1 MNSQDSKLFKKKFID
16 CNLTKK
22 MPHMKKIVV
31 NIFLIFNL
39 LNLYSQDRRVIT
51 TAVPF
56 LMISADAR
64 ASGLGEQGVAT
75 SPDAFSQHW
84 NPAKYVFL
92 ENKSGVGVSYTPYLS
107 KLVSDVFLANL
118 NYYNVI
124 DERSS
129 WSTSFKYF
137 SLGDIDILQN
147 PQDIP
152 YLENPNEFTLDASY
166 ILKLNDNFSM
176 GVTGRYLMSD
186 VKLQSVDSD
195 SSSASSF
202 AVDISGFYQSDERA
216 YENFNGLWR
225 FGFNISNMGPKMK
238 YEELGKNNF
247 IPTNL
252 KLGSAFDFIFDS
264 SNKLS
269 INLELNKLLVP
280 SPSVP
285 IYNSNDQI
293 IGYNQADVTFLSGLF
308 KSFGDAPDGFSEEL
322 KEITLSLGLEY
333 TYNDSFALRVG
344 YFGENEDKGARKY
357 VTFGTGFSLEEID
370 LDLSYLLSSSSVI
383 SPLENTLRF
392 SFTYNFN

>member
-1 MNSQDSKLFKKKFID
+1 
-16 CNLTKK
+16 
-22 MPHMKKIVV
+22 MPYMKKIVV

-92 ENKSGVGVSYTPYLS
+92 DNKSGVGVSYTPYLS

-124 DERSS
+124 DDRSS

-322 KEITLSLGLEY
+322 KEITLSLGVEY

>member
-1 MNSQDSKLFKKKFID
+1 
-16 CNLTKK
+16 
-22 MPHMKKIVV
+22 MKKITLS
-31 NIFLIFNL
+31 LIL
-39 LNLYSQDRRVIT
+39 ILNVIYLFSQERRVIT

-92 ENKSGVGVSYTPYLS
+92 DNASGVGVSYTPYLS
-107 KLVSDVFLANL
+107 KLVSDVFLANI
-118 NYYNVI
+118 NYYNI
-124 DERSS
+124 INERSS

-152 YLENPNEFTLDASY
+152 YLENPNEFTLDGSY
-166 ILKLNDNFSM
+166 ILKLNDYFSM
-176 GVTGRYLMSD
+176 GVTGRFLMSD

-195 SSSASSF
+195 SSSANSF
-202 AVDISGFYQSDERA
+202 AVDISGFYQSDVKA
-216 YENFNGLWR
+216 YQNFNGLWR
-225 FGFNISNMGPKMK
+225 FGFNISNLGPRMK
-238 YEELGKNNF
+238 YEELGKKNF

-280 SPSVP
+280 SPSIP
-285 IYNSNDQI
+285 ILNSNDQI

-322 KEITLSLGLEY
+322 KEITLALGLEY
-333 TYNDSFALRVG
+333 TYDDSFALRLG
-344 YFGENEDKGARKY
+344 YFGENENKGARKY
-357 VTFGTGFSLEEID
+357 ITFGTGFKLEDIN
-370 LDLSYLLSSSSVI
+370 LDLSYLLSTSSVI

>member
-1 MNSQDSKLFKKKFID
+1 
-16 CNLTKK
+16 
-22 MPHMKKIVV
+22 MPYMKKIVV

-92 ENKSGVGVSYTPYLS
+92 DNKSGVGVSYTPYLS

-118 NYYNVI
+118 NYHNII
-124 DERSS
+124 DDRSS

-280 SPSVP
+280 SPSIP

-308 KSFGDAPDGFSEEL
+308 KSFGDAPDGFNEEL

>member
-1 MNSQDSKLFKKKFID
+1 
-16 CNLTKK
+16 
-22 MPHMKKIVV
+22 MPYMKKIVV
-31 NIFLIFNL
+31 SIFLIFNL
-39 LNLYSQDRRVIT
+39 LNLCSQDRRVIT

-92 ENKSGVGVSYTPYLS
+92 DNKSGVGVSYTPYLS

-118 NYYNVI
+118 NYFNVI
-124 DERSS
+124 DDRSS

-147 PQDIP
+147 PQEIP

-322 KEITLSLGLEY
+322 KEVTLSLGLEY

>member
-1 MNSQDSKLFKKKFID
+1 
-16 CNLTKK
+16 
-22 MPHMKKIVV
+22 MKKIVV

-186 VKLQSVDSD
+186 VKLQSIDSD

>member
-1 MNSQDSKLFKKKFID
+1 
-16 CNLTKK
+16 
-22 MPHMKKIVV
+22 MKKIVV

-92 ENKSGVGVSYTPYLS
+92 DNKSGVGVSYTPYLS

-186 VKLQSVDSD
+186 VKLQSVDSY

>member
-1 MNSQDSKLFKKKFID
+1 
-16 CNLTKK
+16 
-22 MPHMKKIVV
+22 MPYMKKIVV

-92 ENKSGVGVSYTPYLS
+92 DNKSGVGVSYTPYLS

-124 DERSS
+124 DDRSS

-308 KSFGDAPDGFSEEL
+308 KSFGDAPDGCSEEL

>member
-1 MNSQDSKLFKKKFID
+1 MNK
-16 CNLTKK
+16 
-22 MPHMKKIVV
+22 P
-31 NIFLIFNL
+31 NIYFSLVLIILFNL
-39 LNLYSQDRRVIT
+39 NLHSQDRRVIT

-92 ENKSGVGVSYTPYLS
+92 DNKSGIGVSYTPYLS
-107 KLVSDVFLANL
+107 KLVSDVFLANI
-118 NYYNVI
+118 NYYNI
-124 DERSS
+124 INDRSS

-166 ILKLNDNFSM
+166 ILKLSDYFSM
-176 GVTGRYLMSD
+176 GVTGRFLMSD
-186 VKLQSVDSD
+186 VKLQSVDSNSD
-195 SSSASSF
+195 SASSF
-202 AVDISGFYQSDERA
+202 AVDISGFYQSEEKN
-216 YENFNGLWR
+216 YNNFNGIWR
-225 FGFNISNMGPKMK
+225 LGFNLSNIGPRMK
-238 YEELGKNNF
+238 YEELGKENF

-252 KLGSAFDFIFDS
+252 KLGSAFDFIFDP

-269 INLELNKLLVP
+269 LNLELNKLLVP

-285 IYNSNDQI
+285 IYNSNDEI
-293 IGYNQADVTFLSGLF
+293 IGYNQADVNFLSGIF

-322 KEITLSLGLEY
+322 KEFTLAFGMEY
-333 TYNDSFALRVG
+333 LYNNSFAIRAG
-344 YFGENEDKGARKY
+344 YFNENENKGARKY
-357 VTFGTGFSLEEID
+357 LTFGTGFKIDEIK
-370 LDLSYLLSSSSVI
+370 LDLSYLLSTSSVI

-392 SFTYNFN
+392 SFTYNFY

>member
-1 MNSQDSKLFKKKFID
+1 
-16 CNLTKK
+16 
-22 MPHMKKIVV
+22 MPYMR
-31 NIFLIFNL
+31 NIFLIIIISSFNL
-39 LNLYSQDRRVIT
+39 HSQDRRVIT

-75 SPDAFSQHW
+75 TPDAFSQHW
-84 NPAKYVFL
+84 NPAKYVFI

-124 DERSS
+124 DDRSS

-147 PQDIP
+147 PQDVP

-176 GVTGRYLMSD
+176 GVTGRFLMSD

-202 AVDISGFYQSDERA
+202 AVDISGFFQSDERA
-216 YENFNGLWR
+216 YENFNGIWR
-225 FGFNISNMGPKMK
+225 AGFNISNMGPRMK

-252 KLGSAFDFIFDS
+252 KIGSAFDFIFDS

-269 INLELNKLLVP
+269 LNLELNKLLVP
-280 SPSVP
+280 SPSIPV
-285 IYNSNDQI
+285 YNSNDQI
-293 IGYNQADVTFLSGLF
+293 IGYNQEDISFLSGLF
-308 KSFGDAPDGFSEEL
+308 KSFGDAPDGFSEEI
-322 KEITLSLGLEY
+322 KEITLALGLEY
-333 TYNDSFALRVG
+333 LYNDSFALRVG

-357 VTFGTGFSLEEID
+357 ITFGTGFSLDDINI
-370 LDLSYLLSSSSVI
+370 DLSYLLSTSNII

>member
-1 MNSQDSKLFKKKFID
+1 
-16 CNLTKK
+16 
-22 MPHMKKIVV
+22 MKKIVV

-92 ENKSGVGVSYTPYLS
+92 DNKSGVGVSYTPYLS

-124 DERSS
+124 DDRSS

-238 YEELGKNNF
+238 YEELGKNNY

>member
-1 MNSQDSKLFKKKFID
+1 
-16 CNLTKK
+16 
-22 MPHMKKIVV
+22 MPYMR
-31 NIFLIFNL
+31 NIFLTLIIIFSSFNL
-39 LNLYSQDRRVIT
+39 HSQDRRVIT

-75 SPDAFSQHW
+75 TPDAFSQHW
-84 NPAKYVFL
+84 NPAKYVFI

-124 DERSS
+124 NDRSS

-147 PQDIP
+147 PQDVP

-176 GVTGRYLMSD
+176 GVTGRFLMSD

-202 AVDISGFYQSDERA
+202 AVDISGFFQSDERA
-216 YENFNGLWR
+216 YENFNGILR
-225 FGFNISNMGPKMK
+225 AGFNISNMGPRMK

-252 KLGSAFDFIFDS
+252 KIGSAFDFIFDS

-269 INLELNKLLVP
+269 LNLELNKLLVP
-280 SPSVP
+280 SPSIPV
-285 IYNSNDQI
+285 YNSNDQI
-293 IGYNQADVTFLSGLF
+293 IGYNQEDISFLSGLF
-308 KSFGDAPDGFSEEL
+308 KSFGDAPDGFSEEI
-322 KEITLSLGLEY
+322 KEITLALGLEY
-333 TYNDSFALRVG
+333 LYNDSFALRVG

-357 VTFGTGFSLEEID
+357 ITFGTGFSLDDINI
-370 LDLSYLLSSSSVI
+370 DLSYLLSTSNII

-392 SFTYNFN
+392 SFAYNFN

>member
-1 MNSQDSKLFKKKFID
+1 
-16 CNLTKK
+16 
-22 MPHMKKIVV
+22 MPYMR
-31 NIFLIFNL
+31 NIFLTLIIIISSFNL
-39 LNLYSQDRRVIT
+39 HSQDRRVIT

-75 SPDAFSQHW
+75 TPDAFSQHW
-84 NPAKYVFL
+84 NPAKYVFI

-124 DERSS
+124 NDRSS

-147 PQDIP
+147 PQDVP

-166 ILKLNDNFSM
+166 VLKLNDNFSM
-176 GVTGRYLMSD
+176 GVTGRFLMSD

-202 AVDISGFYQSDERA
+202 AVDISGFFQSDERA
-216 YENFNGLWR
+216 YKNFNGIWR
-225 FGFNISNMGPKMK
+225 AGFNISNMGPRMK

-252 KLGSAFDFIFDS
+252 KIGSAFDFIFDS

-269 INLELNKLLVP
+269 LNLELNKLLVP
-280 SPSVP
+280 SPSIPV
-285 IYNSNDQI
+285 YNSNDQI
-293 IGYNQADVTFLSGLF
+293 IGYNQEDISFLSGLF
-308 KSFGDAPDGFSEEL
+308 KSFGDAPDGFSEEI
-322 KEITLSLGLEY
+322 KEITLALGLEY
-333 TYNDSFALRVG
+333 LYNDSFALRVG

-357 VTFGTGFSLEEID
+357 ITFGTGFRLDDINI
-370 LDLSYLLSSSSVI
+370 DLSYLLSTSNII

>member
-1 MNSQDSKLFKKKFID
+1 
-16 CNLTKK
+16 
-22 MPHMKKIVV
+22 MPYMKKIVV
-31 NIFLIFNL
+31 SIFLIFNL
-39 LNLYSQDRRVIT
+39 LNLCSQDRRVIT

-92 ENKSGVGVSYTPYLS
+92 DNKSGVGVSYTPYLS

>member
-1 MNSQDSKLFKKKFID
+1 
-16 CNLTKK
+16 
-22 MPHMKKIVV
+22 MPYMR
-31 NIFLIFNL
+31 NIFLILIIINSSFNL
-39 LNLYSQDRRVIT
+39 HSQDRRVIT

-75 SPDAFSQHW
+75 TPDAFSQHW
-84 NPAKYVFL
+84 NPAKYVFI

-124 DERSS
+124 NDRSS

-166 ILKLNDNFSM
+166 VLKLNDNFSM
-176 GVTGRYLMSD
+176 GVTGRFLMSD

-202 AVDISGFYQSDERA
+202 AVDISGFFQSDERA
-216 YENFNGLWR
+216 YENFNGIWR
-225 FGFNISNMGPKMK
+225 AGFNISNMGPRMK

-252 KLGSAFDFIFDS
+252 KIGSAFDFIFDS

-269 INLELNKLLVP
+269 LNLELNKLLVP
-280 SPSVP
+280 SPSIPV
-285 IYNSNDQI
+285 YNSNDQI
-293 IGYNQADVTFLSGLF
+293 IGYNQEDISFLSGLF
-308 KSFGDAPDGFSEEL
+308 KSFGDAPDGFSEEI
-322 KEITLSLGLEY
+322 KEITLALGLEY
-333 TYNDSFALRVG
+333 LYNDSFALRVG

-357 VTFGTGFSLEEID
+357 ITFGTGFSLDDINI
-370 LDLSYLLSSSSVI
+370 DLSYLLSTSNII

>member
-1 MNSQDSKLFKKKFID
+1 
-16 CNLTKK
+16 
-22 MPHMKKIVV
+22 MKKIVV

-92 ENKSGVGVSYTPYLS
+92 DNKSGVGVSYTPYLS

-124 DERSS
+124 DDRSS

-195 SSSASSF
+195 SNSASSF

>member
-1 MNSQDSKLFKKKFID
+1 
-16 CNLTKK
+16 
-22 MPHMKKIVV
+22 MPYMKKIVV
-31 NIFLIFNL
+31 SIFLIFNL

-92 ENKSGVGVSYTPYLS
+92 DNKSGVGVSYTPYLS

-124 DERSS
+124 DDRSS

-322 KEITLSLGLEY
+322 KEVTLSLGLEY

>member
-1 MNSQDSKLFKKKFID
+1 MNKKTI
-16 CNLTKK
+16 
-22 MPHMKKIVV
+22 IVV
-31 NIFLIFNL
+31 VALFLT
-39 LNLYSQDRRVIT
+39 LNVYSQDRRVIT

-75 SPDAFSQHW
+75 TPDAFSQHW

-92 ENKSGVGVSYTPYLS
+92 DNKSGVGVSYTPYLS

-293 IGYNQADVTFLSGLF
+293 IGYNQADITFLSGLF

-344 YFGENEDKGARKY
+344 YFGENENKGARKY